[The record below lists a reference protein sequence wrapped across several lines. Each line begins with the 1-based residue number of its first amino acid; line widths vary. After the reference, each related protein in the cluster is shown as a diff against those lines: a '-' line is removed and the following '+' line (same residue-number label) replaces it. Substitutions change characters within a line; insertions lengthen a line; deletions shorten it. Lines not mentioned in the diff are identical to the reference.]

1 MLLIY
6 TPALDCELLES
17 GVFLYH
23 ICTHNKAW
31 YLWYNISLLPVD
43 SWALTISAAVP
54 LTLESLLYIHRYPSP
69 NEITP
74 FWRLAVNP
82 TFVISDSSQSYESAP

>member
-1 MLLIY
+1 MKEEQQPLVPTLI
-6 TPALDCELLES
+6 
-17 GVFLYH
+17 
-23 ICTHNKAW
+23 
-31 YLWYNISLLPVD
+31 
-43 SWALTISAAVP
+43 LTLASSRA
-54 LTLESLLYIHRYPSP
+54 LESLLYIHRYPSP